1 MAAQQKSQNQYI
13 ICLYKVVPGTSPISL
28 EYPNP
33 AGAIS
38 STQLRGSTT
47 QWPVTGMHMHSNQR
61 MHSFTHES
69 WARATASVHSHR
81 AGFNS
86 RTALSLSRSQ
96 GSSCHPAMAPR
107 GRAGGSHYPKEAARQ
122 NCQGLTSRDR
132 RAQCSAP
139 GGCSLHGNTHYH
151 TSHLTS
157 EQCTSYPETEMKA
170 VPGSGSGFKCM
181 RFLSSW
187 KRKEKRTASTCYV
200 K

>member
-1 MAAQQKSQNQYI
+1 MCRAGLLLLANSDKLIRKELLTVLSLTKKRMEAPWQTKKQVLRWMHGMAAQQKSQNQYI

-38 STQLRGSTT
+38 STQLRAYTT
-47 QWPVTGMHMHSNQR
+47 HWPVTGMHMHSNQR

-69 WARATASVHSHR
+69 WARATASAHSHR

-132 RAQCSAP
+132 RA
-139 GGCSLHGNTHYH
+139 
-151 TSHLTS
+151 
-157 EQCTSYPETEMKA
+157 
-170 VPGSGSGFKCM
+170 
-181 RFLSSW
+181 
-187 KRKEKRTASTCYV
+187 
-200 K
+200 